1 MSAKQKKRD
10 RKSPSLAGNKGVQA
24 APTPEPIP
32 VNPQPATLSLP
43 DVPATLQ
50 EIEAKLESKTIA
62 YYLHEGAQI
71 NDDAMAPLY
80 KQLRAIGKQKRL
92 NLFIQS
98 RGGATETPW
107 KIIEMF
113 RSFCEYFA
121 VLVAYRAHSAA
132 THVALG
138 ANEIVMTA
146 FAELGPV
153 DPYRTHPLLP
163 TDSDGKPVSISV
175 QDMKHCISFIK
186 REAET
191 PYTPEALAQLFAA
204 MFEKIHPLAMGA
216 IEQSYALS
224 QIISEKALATHM
236 DAERDKEKIR
246 KIAQALLDDYKSHR
260 FQIGRSE
267 ARKLGLPVVDADLET
282 ENLLWRLY
290 EIYSQSET
298 TTAVPVPN
306 ARGRFHKIVGHID
319 SVVKRFAHVGLFEEE
334 RPGFFKPVGGAWQ
347 ETSLPHQSGRAT

>member
-1 MSAKQKKRD
+1 MAAKRKRRD
-10 RKSPSLAGNKGVQA
+10 KKSPITAGGKGG
-24 APTPEPIP
+24 
-32 VNPQPATLSLP
+32 QPMVMPGSTSPSQQIATLSLP
-43 DVPATLQ
+43 DVSQVLR
-50 EIEAKLESKTIA
+50 ELEAKLESKVIT
-62 YYLHEGAQI
+62 YYLYEGAQI
-71 NDDAMAPLY
+71 SDDAMIPLY
-80 KQLRAIGKQKRL
+80 KQLRAIGNQKRL
-92 NLFIQS
+92 NLFIHS

-113 RSFCEYFA
+113 RNFCEYFA

-132 THVALG
+132 THIALG

-163 TDSDGKPVSISV
+163 TGPDDKPISISV

-236 DAERDKEKIR
+236 DAEKDKEKIHE
-246 KIAQALLDDYKSHR
+246 IAQTLLDGYKSHR
-260 FQIGRSE
+260 FQIGRLE
-267 ARKLGLPVVDADLET
+267 ARKLGLSVVDADPEM

-290 EIYSQSET
+290 ELYSQSET
-298 TTAVPVPN
+298 ALPAPVPN
-306 ARGRFHKIVGHID
+306 ARGKFRKIVGHID
-319 SVVKRFAHVGLFEEE
+319 SVTKRFAHMGLFEEE
-334 RPGFFKPVGGAWQ
+334 KPGFFKVVGGAW
-347 ETSLPHQSGRAT
+347 EEISLPPQSDRAI

>member
-1 MSAKQKKRD
+1 MSAKHNRRD
-10 RKSPSLAGNKGVQA
+10 RKSPTTAGNKGGQA
-24 APTPEPIP
+24 AATPEPTL
-32 VNPQPATLSLP
+32 VNPQTTTLSLP
-43 DVPATLQ
+43 DVTATLQ
-50 EIEAKLESKTIA
+50 EIEAKLDSKMIA

-71 NDDAMAPLY
+71 NDDAMVPLY
-80 KQLRAIGKQKRL
+80 KQLQAIGKQKRL
-92 NLFIQS
+92 NLFIHS

-113 RSFCEYFA
+113 RNFCEYFA

-132 THVALG
+132 THIALG

-163 TDSDGKPVSISV
+163 IGPDDKPVSISV

-236 DAERDKEKIR
+236 DAERDKEKIH
-246 KIAQALLDDYKSHR
+246 KIAQTLLDDYKSHR

-267 ARKLGLPVVDADLET
+267 ARKLGLPVVDADPEM

-290 EIYSQSET
+290 ELYSQSET
-298 TTAVPVPN
+298 TPPAPVPN

-334 RPGFFKPVGGAWQ
+334 KPGLLKPVGGAW
-347 ETSLPHQSGRAT
+347 EEISLPNQSGKAT

>member
-1 MSAKQKKRD
+1 MAAKHKKQA
-10 RKSPSLAGNKGVQA
+10 RKLPRAAGGKGGQPMVLPSSTPPSRQVA
-24 APTPEPIP
+24 A
-32 VNPQPATLSLP
+32 LSLP
-43 DVPATLQ
+43 DVSQTLQ
-50 EIEAKLESKTIA
+50 DLEAKLESKVIT

-71 NDDAMAPLY
+71 NDDAMIPLY
-80 KQLRAIGKQKRL
+80 KQLKAIGNQKRL

-113 RSFCEYFA
+113 RNFCEYFA

-132 THVALG
+132 THISLG
-138 ANEIVMTA
+138 ADQIIMTT

-163 TDSDGKPVSISV
+163 TGPDDKPISISV

-204 MFEKIHPLAMGA
+204 MFEKIHPLAIGA

-236 DAERDKEKIR
+236 DAEKDKERIR
-246 KIAQALLDDYKSHR
+246 EIAQTLLDGYKSHR

-267 ARKLGLPVVDADLET
+267 ARKLGLPVVDADPEV
-282 ENLLWRLY
+282 ENLLWGLY
-290 EIYSQSET
+290 ELYSQSET
-298 TTAVPVPN
+298 APPTPVPN
-306 ARGRFHKIVGHID
+306 ARGKFRKIVGYID
-319 SVVKRFAHVGLFEEE
+319 SVAKRFAHTGLFEEE
-334 RPGFFKPVGGAWQ
+334 KPGFFKPVGGAW
-347 ETSLPHQSGRAT
+347 EEISLSSQSGSPT

>member
-1 MSAKQKKRD
+1 MSAKHKKRD
-10 RKSPSLAGNKGVQA
+10 RKFPTLAGNKGGQA
-24 APTPEPIP
+24 AAKPEPISA
-32 VNPQPATLSLP
+32 NPQPTALSLP
-43 DVPATLQ
+43 DVSATLQ
-50 EIEAKLESKTIA
+50 EIEAKLKSKMIA

-71 NDDAMAPLY
+71 NDDAMIPLY
-80 KQLRAIGKQKRL
+80 RQLQSIGKQKRL

-113 RSFCEYFA
+113 RNFCEYFA

-138 ANEIVMTA
+138 ANEIVMTT

-175 QDMKHCISFIK
+175 QDMKHCVSFIK

-236 DAERDKEKIR
+236 DAERDKEKISQ
-246 KIAQALLDDYKSHR
+246 IAQILLNDYKSHK

-267 ARKLGLPVVDADLET
+267 ARKVGLPVVDADLEM

-290 EIYSQSET
+290 DIYSQSET
-298 TTAVPVPN
+298 TAPAPIPN
-306 ARGRFHKIVGHID
+306 DRGRFHKIVGHID

-334 RPGFFKPVGGAWQ
+334 RPGVFKPFGGAWQ
-347 ETSLPHQSGRAT
+347 EIGSPHQSGTAT